1 MNYFSFNIQTLLKHI
16 TFTNTIMSTNT
27 SSNKGSVTTWRPNR
41 QVSQVPKSFENVNSQ
56 DINGISV
63 CIRFAFKNITPQR
76 VFACLKKV
84 NIEIDGSMDSVFLG
98 IIERIDEVVRKD
110 GNKMFFVHFS
120 PNSWGKTA
128 GGDTALTQLCDG
140 ELRVYYDEPY
150 FWKLSISKSR
160 RPRDERKQVSQPI
173 NTPDS
178 ELDELFSSCSSGKTK
193 KQTGNER
200 PYEDK
205 GSIVLEVRK
214 EIKSHSDTS
223 GESVEMDDMFA

>member
-1 MNYFSFNIQTLLKHI
+1 
-16 TFTNTIMSTNT
+16 MST

-84 NIEIDGSMDSVFLG
+84 NIEIDGAMNRVFLG
-98 IIERIDEVVRKD
+98 VIERIDEVIRKD

-120 PNSWGKTA
+120 PNSWGKTDE
-128 GGDTALTQLCDG
+128 GDIALTRLCDG

-160 RPRDERKQVSQPI
+160 RPRDDEIRDEGPRKLVAPLAS
-173 NTPDS
+173 D
-178 ELDELFSSCSSGKTK
+178 LFSEEELSGNDIPCKA
-193 KQTGNER
+193 
-200 PYEDK
+200 
-205 GSIVLEVRK
+205 SIVLEVRD
-214 EIKSHSDTS
+214 EIESHLDTS
-223 GESVEMDDMFA
+223 GQSVEMNDEFA

>member
-1 MNYFSFNIQTLLKHI
+1 
-16 TFTNTIMSTNT
+16 MST

-84 NIEIDGSMDSVFLG
+84 NIEIDGTMNRVFLG
-98 IIERIDEVVRKD
+98 VIERIDEVIRKD

-120 PNSWGKTA
+120 PNSWGKTDE
-128 GGDTALTQLCDG
+128 GDIALTRLCDG

-160 RPRDERKQVSQPI
+160 RPRD
-173 NTPDS
+173 
-178 ELDELFSSCSSGKTK
+178 DELRDDELRDEEPRKLVAPPDTPPPASDLFSEAELSSGNDIPCKA
-193 KQTGNER
+193 
-200 PYEDK
+200 
-205 GSIVLEVRK
+205 SIVLEVRD
-214 EIKSHSDTS
+214 EIESHLDTS
-223 GESVEMDDMFA
+223 GQSVEMNDEFA

>member
-1 MNYFSFNIQTLLKHI
+1 
-16 TFTNTIMSTNT
+16 MST

-84 NIEIDGSMDSVFLG
+84 NIEIDGAMNRVFLG
-98 IIERIDEVVRKD
+98 VIERIDEVIRKD

-120 PNSWGKTA
+120 PNSWGKTDE
-128 GGDTALTQLCDG
+128 GDIALTRLCDG

-160 RPRDERKQVSQPI
+160 RPRDDEIRDKEPRKLVAPPAS
-173 NTPDS
+173 D
-178 ELDELFSSCSSGKTK
+178 LFSEEELSGNDIPCKA
-193 KQTGNER
+193 
-200 PYEDK
+200 
-205 GSIVLEVRK
+205 SIVLEVRD
-214 EIKSHSDTS
+214 EIESHLDTS
-223 GESVEMDDMFA
+223 GQSVEMNDEFA